1 MKILKSTVTV
11 KSAPDDVHLEKY
23 DAIRDYIEGHPDVLV
38 DLVNLLFSEQ
48 DMFADN
54 VFMTHD
60 IFYNLI
66 SHLDT
71 EEVADK
77 FYRGHDLDSHRGAA
91 YPNAKYFRYDAKG
104 NFESTNHPD
113 QIYNEEI
120 FQDVVDY
127 VIDHPD
133 NERYPEEII
142 DILAN

>member
-11 KSAPDDVHLEKY
+11 KNKPMEEHLDKY
-23 DAIRDYIEGHPDVLV
+23 DEIHDYLEGHPDVLV
-38 DLVNLLFSEQ
+38 DLVNLLYSEQ
-48 DMFADN
+48 DMFADH
-54 VFMTHD
+54 VFMDRDT
-60 IFYNLI
+60 FYNLI

-77 FYRGHDLDSHRGAA
+77 FYRGRDLDSHHGSA

-113 QIYNEEI
+113 QIYSEEI

-133 NERYPEEII
+133 NKRYQEEILN
-142 DILAN
+142 IL